1 MVIKCIPQQHA
12 KRRIQAVKQIV
23 SEKTRVYGLIVSA
36 FFVAS
41 VGQAADAPTPDP
53 ETWYLETYG
62 SMWAEEPWT
71 KGDQTSRFYA
81 AQIQDHEPA
90 GEIVTYESI
99 PWMDGLLEMWKNDGW
114 LRSEIAELR
123 VTRINA
129 STTSFMA
136 RWDDFYKARE
146 DEFSCGW
153 YLADLIEGQW
163 KFTHYATIDCAA
175 HGF

>member
-1 MVIKCIPQQHA
+1 MVITCIPQQHA

-36 FFVAS
+36 FF
-41 VGQAADAPTPDP
+41 
-53 ETWYLETYG
+53 
-62 SMWAEEPWT
+62 EEPWT

-99 PWMDGLLEMWKNDGW
+99 PWMEGLLKMWKNDGW

-153 YLADLIEGQW
+153 YLADLIDGQW